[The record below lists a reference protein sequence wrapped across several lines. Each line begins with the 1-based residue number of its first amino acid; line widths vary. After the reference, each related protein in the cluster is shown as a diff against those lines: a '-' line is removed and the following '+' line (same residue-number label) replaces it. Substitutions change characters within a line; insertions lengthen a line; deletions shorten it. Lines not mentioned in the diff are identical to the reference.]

1 MAQHYGGMGG
11 IWGGRPLND
20 LDEFE
25 LAVDRVLGPAIR
37 ADRNVGVAL
46 WSALANVDWV
56 RADGATASYSFRA
69 AGDLIAAIVGQGE
82 DYMDY
87 YCSAPY
93 ATVAEWIAEAMAKEG
108 WHAVPEEITPL
119 LPKEGP

>member
-69 AGDLIAAIVGQGE
+69 AGDLVAAIAGQG
-82 DYMDY
+82 DYMDW
-87 YCSAPY
+87 YCSGPY
-93 ATVAEWIAEAMAKEG
+93 AVVDPAIADALAPEG
-108 WHAVPEEITPL
+108 WHPGAGEE
-119 LPKEGP
+119 G